1 MNEVLQVVK
10 QTVSEVVQEVKTDL
24 EQKIK
29 EYIAQE
35 LAENKLK
42 YTKKVDQDD
51 WRVRFIKTINALA
64 RHDIAEYRALTTSD
78 APGWVPEEFSKQVI
92 EIISLENPY
101 RQFGTVFP
109 VNYLKGSVP
118 AFLSSLTVSRIAE
131 GANYTESTPTLSRVQ
146 FSIEKWGTY
155 VALTE
160 ELLDLSNPNIVDVLA
175 RAVGRAFA
183 DKERDLFTN
192 GTGTNQPKGI
202 RSETYSPITFSDADS
217 VIEAYYAV
225 DPQYRSRAV
234 WLTSSK
240 GVLVLRKLKDS
251 QGRYLWQDGFGETP
265 ATIMGRPVY
274 EIPEIPSNLGAS
286 NDETEIYFGDF
297 SYYYIFDYNQ
307 GRLESSQ
314 NDVLGFLSDSI
325 YVKFR
330 KYFDGKMAYF
340 ADRIN
345 VVKISGV
352 K

>member
-10 QTVSEVVQEVKTDL
+10 QTVSEVVQEVKSDL

-51 WRVRFIKTINALA
+51 WRVRFIKIINAIA
-64 RHDIAEYRALTTSD
+64 EHDIAEYRALTTSD

-92 EIISLENPY
+92 EILSLENPY
-101 RQFGTVFP
+101 RQFGTVLP
-109 VNYLKGSVP
+109 VSKLKGSFP
-118 AFLSSLTVSRIAE
+118 AFLSSLTVSRVPE
-131 GANYTESTPTLSRVQ
+131 GSSYTESSVSLDSVNY
-146 FSIEKWGTY
+146 SIEKWGTFAR
-155 VALTE
+155 VTE
-160 ELLDLSNPNIVDVLA
+160 ELRDLSNPDVLDVLV
-175 RAVGRAFA
+175 RGVGRAFA

-192 GTGTNQPKGI
+192 GTGINEPKGI
-202 RSETYSPITFSDADS
+202 RSESYSPITFSGADS
-217 VIEAYYAV
+217 IVEAYYTV
-225 DPQYRSRAV
+225 SRQYRSRAV
-234 WLTSSK
+234 WLTSPK

-251 QGRYLWQDGFGETP
+251 QGRFLWQDGFGETP

-274 EIPEIPSNLGAS
+274 EIPEIPSNLGAG

-297 SYYYIFDYNQ
+297 SYYYIFDYNR
-307 GRLESSQ
+307 GMLESFQ
-314 NDVLGFLSDSI
+314 NDVLGFLSDTI
-325 YVKFR
+325 LVKFR
-330 KYFDGKMAYF
+330 KYFDGRMSYF
-340 ADRIN
+340 ADRVN